1 MKSMLI
7 TGANRGLG
15 FGMIKAILNQP
26 KENVPQIIVAACRK
40 PDEANELQAL
50 AAENSNIRILQLESK
65 DLDRYPAFTKE
76 VADIVKDGG
85 LDLLINNAGI
95 GSRFHRIGMVKSDE
109 LIETFTV
116 NTVGPIML
124 TKVNLPLFSFSK
136 EKKIFENI
144 FSK

>member
-1 MKSMLI
+1 MF
-7 TGANRGLG
+7 T
-15 FGMIKAILNQP
+15 
-26 KENVPQIIVAACRK
+26 
-40 PDEANELQAL
+40 
-50 AAENSNIRILQLESK
+50 ESK

-124 TKVNLPLFSFSK
+124 TKVNLPLFSFLK
-136 EKKIFENI
+136 EKKIF
-144 FSK
+144 